1 MIVCLLNGKTAYP
14 SSSDKIKV
22 TYENQFVKDSGSYT
36 YDISFPMDIARNREI
51 FKNVQRL
58 DVKKTV
64 GDFEDCKLYADNRL
78 IISGKGT
85 VTSITNDV
93 VKLQIVGGKSRIK
106 YNSKFEK
113 HFIDEIDYP
122 SVVLDTGI
130 NKEVYEK
137 AGAGYPNMNN
147 SHWGILTDL
156 TTGNIIGQR
165 GVAVLSL
172 TYDETNDIVANRPC
186 LVKFEELKING
197 VKFPKGT
204 YSFIVNCAISPYLLY
219 VLRKV
224 MEYEGYTIRRN
235 DLDKTPWNRLVIVSA
250 CKSWKIKDALP
261 HWTVYK
267 FIDELRKFFNASF
280 VFDEIGKTVDVLA
293 TNELLSND
301 MITYDYE
308 DEFSVEY
315 DEEGLDNLATSNIE
329 YSFDDSANRDW
340 REYISQSV
348 QRNYPIKTY
357 TSYNDMVAAAKKM
370 GTKERKSTIF
380 KVNYDYY
387 VWADLPKDGNPETEE
402 TSEQCTLCGIFNPI
416 IRDMNSDTFQDLN
429 ICPSAIYQRRLRTG
443 KVDVYTHLGEK
454 LGNPFIVVPSI
465 TNKKEQSFEDM
476 KVNEDGE
483 YYYSVQ
489 DAMQGSSSDTPSAT
503 EDEDKMPVAF
513 QAENVLNLKAHAAV
527 AYDRRLDNEDTRYRV
542 PVLYT
547 DYRMYPDILV
557 RDSGSLAL
565 ETLPELSFGNGGQ
578 SPTPAGRFGDV
589 SVDKHNQIAVKFIT
603 DDIPDPSKIYVFNN
617 KRYICEKVEMNV
629 TDDGIDKEKTGYFYE
644 ML

>member
-1 MIVCLLNGKTAYP
+1 MIVCSLNGKTAYP

-51 FKNVQRL
+51 FNNVQRL
-58 DVKKTV
+58 DVKKTLA
-64 GDFEDCKLYADNRL
+64 DFDDCKLYAANRL

-130 NKEVYEK
+130 NKQVYEK
-137 AGAGYPNMNN
+137 TGAGYPNMNN
-147 SHWGILTDL
+147 TQWGILTDL

-165 GVAVLSL
+165 GVAVLSP

-186 LVKFEELKING
+186 LMKLEKLKING
-197 VKFPKGT
+197 VKFPQGT

-224 MEYEGYTIRRN
+224 MKYEGYTIRRN

-250 CKSWKIKDALP
+250 CKSGKIKDTLP

-443 KVDVYTHLGEK
+443 KVDVYTLLGDK

-476 KVNEDGE
+476 KVDEDGE

-513 QAENVLNLKAHAAV
+513 QAENVVNLQAHKAV

-547 DYRMYPDILV
+547 DYR
-557 RDSGSLAL
+557 
-565 ETLPELSFGNGGQ
+565 
-578 SPTPAGRFGDV
+578 
-589 SVDKHNQIAVKFIT
+589 
-603 DDIPDPSKIYVFNN
+603 IYRASCFA
-617 KRYICEKVEMNV
+617 KV
-629 TDDGIDKEKTGYFYE
+629 G
-644 ML
+644 LWRWRPCRS

>member
-1 MIVCLLNGKTAYP
+1 
-14 SSSDKIKV
+14 
-22 TYENQFVKDSGSYT
+22 
-36 YDISFPMDIARNREI
+36 
-51 FKNVQRL
+51 
-58 DVKKTV
+58 
-64 GDFEDCKLYADNRL
+64 
-78 IISGKGT
+78 
-85 VTSITNDV
+85 
-93 VKLQIVGGKSRIK
+93 
-106 YNSKFEK
+106 
-113 HFIDEIDYP
+113 
-122 SVVLDTGI
+122 
-130 NKEVYEK
+130 
-137 AGAGYPNMNN
+137 
-147 SHWGILTDL
+147 
-156 TTGNIIGQR
+156 
-165 GVAVLSL
+165 
-172 TYDETNDIVANRPC
+172 
-186 LVKFEELKING
+186 
-197 VKFPKGT
+197 
-204 YSFIVNCAISPYLLY
+204 
-219 VLRKV
+219 
-224 MEYEGYTIRRN
+224 
-235 DLDKTPWNRLVIVSA
+235 
-250 CKSWKIKDALP
+250 
-261 HWTVYK
+261 
-267 FIDELRKFFNASF
+267 
-280 VFDEIGKTVDVLA
+280 
-293 TNELLSND
+293 
-301 MITYDYE
+301 
-308 DEFSVEY
+308 
-315 DEEGLDNLATSNIE
+315 
-329 YSFDDSANRDW
+329 
-340 REYISQSV
+340 
-348 QRNYPIKTY
+348 
-357 TSYNDMVAAAKKM
+357 MVAAAKKM

-443 KVDVYTHLGEK
+443 KVDVYTLLGDK

-476 KVNEDGE
+476 KVDEDGE

-565 ETLPELSFGNGGQ
+565 EALPELSFGNGGQ

-603 DDIPDPSKIYVFNN
+603 DDIPYPSKIYVFNN